1 MRDMKKIISNGNM
14 EDYFQEFD
22 VIRHK
27 YFDNFKGDIPNEL
40 QEQIRN
46 LAGMAGSK
54 ISWSVQSAVE
64 TYRTLDKVYDWEE
77 AQMHKQ
83 CNLLQKVTEELLGN
97 YVGIDGIQDLFRP
110 SYFQFEWMM
119 HLEYMEKEH
128 SYSYYRDHYMHQI
141 RNLYEMFI
149 LMDDFGMWIDCMRIY
164 RSRNDSVARRM
175 KDSIQIQIDQ
185 MKGSEEK
192 ALKDVCKFVKKTKNK
207 EFGIEELCYRELF
220 FSTVIV
226 SALVHDVAYPLGYM
240 KRTLEKMRHF
250 LPLSNWF
257 MSTENTIPRI
267 NSLLKD
273 SLLFEVAGSEEIE
286 KRLAKNDHGTY
297 SAIVLLIQYYDNGHI
312 YKLDPLKRMV
322 IELSA
327 LVIYNHTLR
336 YHFQGGKN
344 ERYDNVYEENPL
356 SFLFRLCD
364 DLQEWDRV
372 YFEINN
378 QGNLFICDR
387 CKMPMIRDLHDEMME
402 KGKVPYTCFCNSIG
416 INTNLFSYR
425 KMMNVSPFKFLI
437 IEKEETLWH
446 ITMKCDLGA
455 LLQMTNYNPTF
466 AIQRAKGI
474 GEIMDMVDRQREL
487 LPIYVETF
495 ISNNPFAIKT
505 AILNDYYMLSGK
517 EITDEFENI
526 GEDFCAS
533 LDKRR
538 EWGEYFKKTKEK
550 IELNPMINQLVDE
563 EIKKPCHDDKT
574 KNPYA
579 DEAENIL
586 KESVVFYTF
595 LVILGKKLKQKRKE
609 IVFKIEK
616 SEEKLFHGM
625 VSFFERLA
633 DLAAD
638 EWRIYDT
645 CSRILIADALQE
657 MFCEIDKNELIN
669 YKFTKLFELYR
680 LRFKSRKDMAQLVN
694 AYTKKTMYKRICE
707 AKKREMRNGEWLIDF
722 YSDYFFYFSLA
733 QKCASIRII

>member
-1 MRDMKKIISNGNM
+1 MKDMEVKISNENM

-27 YFDNFKGDIPNEL
+27 YFNNFKEEIPIEL
-40 QEQIRN
+40 QEQIRD
-46 LAGMAGSK
+46 LAGAAGSK
-54 ISWSVQSAVE
+54 APWSVQSAVE

-77 AQMHKQ
+77 AQMQKQ

-97 YVGIDGIQDLFRP
+97 YVGIEGIQDLFRP

-128 SYSYYRDHYMHQI
+128 RYSYYRDHYIHQI

-149 LMDDFGMWIDCMRIY
+149 LMDNFEMWQDCMHIY
-164 RSRNDSVARRM
+164 KSRNDSVAKRI
-175 KDSIQIQIDQ
+175 KDSIRRQVRQ
-185 MKGSEEK
+185 MEKPEEEI
-192 ALKDVCKFVKKTKNK
+192 LKEACKFVNKTSSRKYGL
-207 EFGIEELCYRELF
+207 EAFCYHDLF

-257 MSTENTIPRI
+257 MGTENTIPRI

-286 KRLAKNDHGTY
+286 KRLNNNDHGTY

-312 YKLDPLKRMV
+312 YKLEPLKRMV

-336 YHFQGGKN
+336 YHFQGNEN

-378 QGNLFICDR
+378 QGNLFVCDR
-387 CKMPMIRDLHDEMME
+387 CKMPMIRDLRDTGAE
-402 KGKVPYTCFCNSIG
+402 KGKIPYTCFCNSAG

-425 KMMNVSPFKFLI
+425 KMMNVAPFKSLSI
-437 IEKEETLWH
+437 KRDESLWH

-455 LLQMTNYNPTF
+455 LLQMAKYNPTF
-466 AIQRAKGI
+466 AVQRAKGI
-474 GEIMDMVDRQREL
+474 GEIMDMVDRQAGL

-495 ISNNPFAIKT
+495 ISNNPFAIKA
-505 AILNDYYMLSGK
+505 AIINNYYRAKGKKIEDEVEDISEDISDLLSKCKEWRKYLNAM
-517 EITDEFENI
+517 
-526 GEDFCAS
+526 
-533 LDKRR
+533 
-538 EWGEYFKKTKEK
+538 KEK
-550 IELNPMINQLVDE
+550 IKLDPTISKLIDE
-563 EIKKPCHDDKT
+563 ETKKSG
-574 KNPYA
+574 A
-579 DEAENIL
+579 DESGNVL
-586 KESVVFYTF
+586 KESVEFYTF
-595 LVILGKKLKQKRKE
+595 LVILGKKIKKIRKE
-609 IVFKIEK
+609 IVLKIEK
-616 SEEKLFHGM
+616 NEEKLLSGV
-625 VSFFERLA
+625 VSFFESLA
-633 DLAAD
+633 DLVAD
-638 EWRIYDT
+638 EWKIYDA
-645 CSRILIADALQE
+645 CSKALMANALQG
-657 MFCEIDKNELIN
+657 MFCEIDKNEFIN
-669 YKFTKLFELYR
+669 SEFTKSFKLYR
-680 LRFKSRKDMAQLVN
+680 LRYKGRKDMVQLVN
-694 AYTKKTMYKRICE
+694 AYTKKNMYKRICE
-707 AKKREMRNGEWLIDF
+707 VKKRRMGNGEWLIDF
-722 YSDYFFYFSLA
+722 YSDYYLFFSLA
-733 QKCASIRII
+733 QECHLCL